1 MHKLKGSGGYKKA
14 VAACAMLMATFAA
27 TGASEGS
34 AENWQYGLVIY
45 GWLPDVS
52 GDLKYS
58 PPGGGDDINVDASNI
73 IDNLKM
79 TFMGSFEARKGKW
92 SGFTDVIYLN
102 LSDSESQSVPI
113 GGGTTAD
120 ASLDLKAWVWTLGG
134 AYTAWRKEKSYLDLL
149 AGARLLSMDTE
160 VALTGLPRD
169 RQLSEDI
176 NLWDGIVGA
185 KGSIALNDHWF
196 LPYYLDVGAGN
207 SDLTW
212 QAAAGIGYA
221 FKWGEI
227 RLKYRYLEYDQ
238 GGDKLLQDV
247 AFGGPQLG
255 VGFRF

>member
-1 MHKLKGSGGYKKA
+1 
-14 VAACAMLMATFAA
+14 MLMATFTVMAD
-27 TGASEGS
+27 SEGS
-34 AENWQYGLVIY
+34 EEDWKFGLVIY

-52 GDLKYS
+52 GDLKYTPS
-58 PPGGGDDINVDASNI
+58 DGDDDINVDASKI

-92 SGFTDVIYLN
+92 SGFTDVTYLN
-102 LSDSESQSVPI
+102 LSGSESKSVPI
-113 GGGTTAD
+113 GGGMTAD

-149 AGARLLSMDTE
+149 AGARILSMDTE

-169 RQLSEDI
+169 RQQSEDI

-185 KGSIALNDHWF
+185 KGSLALNDRWF
-196 LPYYLDVGAGN
+196 LPYYLDVGTGN

-212 QAAAGIGYA
+212 QAAVGIGHA
-221 FKWGEI
+221 FKWGDI
-227 RLKYRYLEYDQ
+227 RLKYRHLEYDQ
-238 GGDKLLQDV
+238 DSDKLLQDV